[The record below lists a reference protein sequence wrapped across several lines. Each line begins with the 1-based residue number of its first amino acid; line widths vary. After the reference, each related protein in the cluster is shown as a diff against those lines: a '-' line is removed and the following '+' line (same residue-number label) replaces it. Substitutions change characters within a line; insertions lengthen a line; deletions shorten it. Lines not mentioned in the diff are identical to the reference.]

1 MVYIIPKSGFARTY
15 LIEEGKNI
23 MAVDVGSIGAAKE
36 IEAYCTDV
44 LQKSLQDIRFIAA
57 THFHIDHIGG
67 IGTLLQKCS
76 PETLVLF
83 HPFVREYLDGSC
95 ELPPMKNWINGLIPT
110 ALASLSNIKKPSDFT
125 PETLSGIPP
134 SDLRLAQDSGHR
146 LEAIKNLDHLTYES
160 HIRYFDASRLPRY
173 RIGFG
178 DWEVI
183 TTPGHTEDSVSLY
196 RNITKEL
203 ICGDLIIGD
212 SDGTGHLNTFC
223 QDEKLIQETFRMIKE
238 NIRPVVIYPGHGDII
253 TDAENAF
260 RKVRCPERAE
270 GRMFSI

>member
-1 MVYIIPKSGFARTY
+1 MVYIIPKSGFAKTY
-15 LIEEGKNI
+15 LIEEDKNI
-23 MAVDVGSIGAAKE
+23 MAVDVGSIGAAHE
-36 IEAYCTDV
+36 IESYCTDV
-44 LQKSLQDIRFIAA
+44 LQKSPQDIRFIIA

-67 IGTLLQKCS
+67 IGTLLRKCS

-83 HPFVREYLDGSC
+83 HPFVQEYLAGSTD
-95 ELPPMKNWINGLIPT
+95 LPPMENWASGLLPT
-110 ALASLSNIKKPSDFT
+110 ALASFSNIKKPSDFT

-134 SDLRLAQDSGHR
+134 SASSGHR

-160 HIRYFDASRLPRY
+160 SIRYFDAGRLPRY
-173 RIGFG
+173 QIGFG

-183 TTPGHTEDSVSLY
+183 ATPGHTEDSVSLY

-203 ICGDLIIGD
+203 ICGDLIIGNH
-212 SDGTGHLNTFC
+212 DGTGHLNTFC
-223 QDEKLIQETFRMIKE
+223 QDEKLIQETFQILKE

-260 RKVRCPERAE
+260 RKVRCPELAE
-270 GRMFSI
+270 GRTFPK